1 MFCCAPAFHFAM
13 DADETKFLPNRYS
26 AEPEPERK
34 KTTEE
39 PFAIGESTIFQ
50 MRNQDF
56 GPLAPRGD
64 VESVEFGTVMQKPSL
79 ETQAAQIEVPVIES
93 EPAPA
98 AIEDPLVR
106 IEQKLDLAL
115 RQLHAMQQRLESLDA
130 TVARS
135 LLR

>member
-1 MFCCAPAFHFAM
+1 MFCSEPAFLFAM
-13 DADETKFLPNRYS
+13 DADETKFLPNRHS
-26 AEPEPERK
+26 AEPAERK

-56 GPLAPRGD
+56 GPA
-64 VESVEFGTVMQKPSL
+64 EEFGTVMQRPSL
-79 ETQAAQIEVPVIES
+79 ETQAAQIEVPIVES
-93 EPAPA
+93 TT
-98 AIEDPLVR
+98 EDPLVR
-106 IEQKLDLAL
+106 IEQKLDAAL